1 MQNKKMTNPT
11 DGINESNKKL
21 RAIYDQL
28 CCLTG
33 AVNDIDINVGDIE
46 LEVDDVEELLQEII
60 DTLNASA
67 TFNEMSSVSL
77 AAAGVQTFV
86 PNSVHSFAW
95 ELGIG
100 ATISISN
107 GTTTNTFETNCN
119 VSFYNTINQT
129 IKITEVGGPV
139 KLIYIY

>member
-46 LEVDDVEELLQEII
+46 LEVDQVEELLQEII
-60 DTLNASA
+60 DTLEGSAS
-67 TFNEMSSVSL
+67 FNEMSSVSL
-77 AAAGVQTFV
+77 AAAGTQTFV
-86 PNSVHSFAW
+86 PNTVHSFAW
-95 ELGIG
+95 ELGVG
-100 ATISISN
+100 ASIQISN
-107 GTTTNTFETNCN
+107 GVTTN
-119 VSFYNTINQT
+119 SFSSNGNLSFSTLNTQT
-129 IKITEVGGPV
+129 LTITAVGGPL
-139 KLIYIY
+139 KLIYLY

>member
-46 LEVDDVEELLQEII
+46 LEVDQVEELLQEII
-60 DTLNASA
+60 DTLEGSAS
-67 TFNEMSSVSL
+67 FNEMSSVSL
-77 AAAGVQTFV
+77 AAAGTQTFV
-86 PNSVHSFAW
+86 PNTVHSFAW
-95 ELGIG
+95 ELGVG
-100 ATISISN
+100 ASIQISN
-107 GTTTNTFETNCN
+107 GTTTN
-119 VSFYNTINQT
+119 SFSSNGNLSFSTLNTQT
-129 IKITEVGGPV
+129 LTITAVGGPL
-139 KLIYIY
+139 KLIYLY